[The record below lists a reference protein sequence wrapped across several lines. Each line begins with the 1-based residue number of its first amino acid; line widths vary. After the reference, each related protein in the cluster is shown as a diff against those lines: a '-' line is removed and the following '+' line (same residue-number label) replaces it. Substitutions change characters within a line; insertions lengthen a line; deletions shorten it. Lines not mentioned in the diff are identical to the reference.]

1 MISCLKLEMQR
12 LSTSNVAGSNVAIYS
27 IAKIFRDYIID
38 ANGLT
43 SKNSYKHATTK
54 LERLEFGLGDVLS
67 FAGMISGQYFSDKA
81 NYWTAGIFVSAAINK
96 IIKSDETATLEFS
109 SLGCAADCIGYR
121 LDRGNIVLH
130 GDAGDY
136 LGEEMSGGTITVLG
150 NAGYY
155 AGFCMSGGKI
165 TVDGD
170 AGGHLGTYMSGGTID
185 VHGRIGSVA
194 DSCKGRISQNGSKKD
209 GT

>member
-1 MISCLKLEMQR
+1 MAGP
-12 LSTSNVAGSNVAIYS
+12 NVAVYS

-43 SKNSYKHATTK
+43 SKNSYKHAATK
-54 LERLEFGLGDVLS
+54 LERLEFGLSDVVA
-67 FAGMISGQYFSDKA
+67 FTGMVSGQYFSDKA

-96 IIKSDETATLEFS
+96 IIKRDETVTLEFS
-109 SLGCAADCIGYR
+109 SLGCAADCIGYG
-121 LDRGNIVLH
+121 LDCGNLVLQ

-155 AGFCMSGGKI
+155 LGFCMSGGQI
-165 TVDGD
+165 TVHGD
-170 AGGHLGTYMSGGTID
+170 AGGHLGTYMSGGLID

-194 DSCKGRISQNGSKKD
+194 DSCKGRICQNGCKRD
-209 GT
+209 FHR